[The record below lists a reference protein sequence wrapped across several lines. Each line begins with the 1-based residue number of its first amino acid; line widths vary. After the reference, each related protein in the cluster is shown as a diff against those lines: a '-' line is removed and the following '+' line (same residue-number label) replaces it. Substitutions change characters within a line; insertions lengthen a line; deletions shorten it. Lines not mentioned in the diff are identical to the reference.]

1 MPAGKYEVSSN
12 LLALDETNKIVHDR
26 ILNLTVILNPQTYLP
41 YIIRSIEDHYIF
53 GRSYHDLIV
62 YNYTSVSGIQFPRR
76 FKTMYNYDSLLEDF
90 IVTDIDVNPKFVPG
104 FFQGLNA
111 SQSPTPKAAPARIA
125 GYGHAEIGEY
135 SFNRIWGGEYTGTLA
150 NLSATRPDP
159 SLPNVWHL
167 QFLDSPLWQQ
177 MVMEFEHGVLV
188 VDAPPHQN
196 QLVIK
201 WVQDTLKKPIT
212 HFWVRLFHQ
221 QFITMGQNWLKL
233 LSSLRTI
240 ITTIPMPPRISS
252 KSELKLSPLK

>member
-1 MPAGKYEVSSN
+1 MEVSWN
-12 LLALDETNKIVHDR
+12 LPASDEAYKIVYDR

-41 YIIRSIEDHYIF
+41 YIIRSIEYHYVF
-53 GRSYHDLIV
+53 GESYHDLMV

-76 FKTMYNYDSLLEDF
+76 FKTFYNHDSLLEDF
-90 IVTDIDVNPKFVPG
+90 IVTDIDVNPKFAPG

-135 SFNRIWGGEYTGTLA
+135 SFNRIWGGEYTGTLT
-150 NLSATRPDP
+150 NLSATHPDP

-212 HFWVRLFHQ
+212 HFWVRPFHQ
-221 QFITMGQNWLKL
+221 
-233 LSSLRTI
+233 
-240 ITTIPMPPRISS
+240 
-252 KSELKLSPLK
+252 